1 MYIYIYI
8 HLYMYIYTYI
18 YIHIYIHTYIYI
30 HIRVYIYYVCIFI
43 ELDRWKIAEIAM
55 LRFSSRPI
63 DYDIGAF
70 FRREQRGHRYGVPCF
85 FGEDITGLTL
95 S

>member
-1 MYIYIYI
+1 M
-8 HLYMYIYTYI
+8 YI
-18 YIHIYIHTYIYI
+18 YIHIYLYIYTYVYTCYVYIYI
-30 HIRVYIYYVCIFI
+30 YILCYVCIFI
-43 ELDRWKIAEIAM
+43 ELGRWKISEIAM

-70 FRREQRGHRYGVPCF
+70 FRREQRGHRCGVPCF

>member
-1 MYIYIYI
+1 
-8 HLYMYIYTYI
+8 MYIYTYI
-18 YIHIYIHTYIYI
+18 CTYIYI
-30 HIRVYIYYVCIFI
+30 YTYIYTHTCIRVTCIYIYILCYVCIFI
-43 ELDRWKIAEIAM
+43 ELGRWKISEIAM

-70 FRREQRGHRYGVPCF
+70 FRREQRGHRCGVPCF

-95 S
+95 A

>member
-1 MYIYIYI
+1 MYIYIY
-8 HLYMYIYTYI
+8 M
-18 YIHIYIHTYIYI
+18 HIYIHTYIYI
-30 HIRVYIYYVCIFI
+30 YIYIYYVYIFI
-43 ELDRWKIAEIAM
+43 EVGRWKIAEIAM

-70 FRREQRGHRYGVPCF
+70 FRRGQRGQRGHRCGVPYF

-95 S
+95 A